1 MSPKNLHLSGFEAA
15 HQTSR
20 GTVFCVSLL
29 PFPHPLSTYL
39 LDCKLV
45 CSHRNTVDKLH
56 GTPQSVKLNT
66 LVHMHDSIAGE
77 RSTPDRIIQ
86 KGPDPSQDDFKHRQ
100 ATAETFLCQQVPLS
114 CYGNLLQEGQ
124 RYEPWQEGRNC

>member
-1 MSPKNLHLSGFEAA
+1 MFLDFKQMVAKIQDSEAA
-15 HQTSR
+15 
-20 GTVFCVSLL
+20 LL
-29 PFPHPLSTYL
+29 PKKDDDHAASPVEPIAKAL

-100 ATAETFLCQQVPLS
+100 ATAETFLCQQVPSLAMAI
-114 CYGNLLQEGQ
+114 C
-124 RYEPWQEGRNC
+124 